1 MGFGRRWRGWVME
14 CISTCSMSVLVNGSP
29 FKPFKM
35 ERGLRQGDPLSPFLF
50 VLAVDV
56 LHRMIG
62 EAVRNSRI
70 SPLLVGRDHIE
81 LLHLQFADDTVLFC
95 PPEEETIKNYKRL
108 LRVLGCKEA
117 TLPVKYLGIS
127 LGANLKLNYPCGGP
141 WRDICQLQFTTQEL
155 RQKMINGL
163 SMEVGD
169 GRDTRFWED
178 VWLLGGL
185 LKDRFPRL
193 YSVSNQV
200 MQADMVPEE
209 ITSYSFTSTIWKGL
223 VPPRV
228 EVFVWFALTG
238 RISTKERLSR
248 LGVWCVWLLYAGR
261 LWSCAGSLKEHFLSW
276 TEVSARKAERKAWMV
291 SFCAI
296 IWNLWLER
304 NRRLFQNKG
313 KGVEEI
319 INMYSLNYNE
329 WLGANPFGC

>member
-1 MGFGRRWRGWVME
+1 
-14 CISTCSMSVLVNGSP
+14 
-29 FKPFKM
+29 
-35 ERGLRQGDPLSPFLF
+35 
-50 VLAVDV
+50 
-56 LHRMIG
+56 MI
-62 EAVRNSRI
+62 
-70 SPLLVGRDHIE
+70 D
-81 LLHLQFADDTVLFC
+81 
-95 PPEEETIKNYKRL
+95 
-108 LRVLGCKEA
+108 
-117 TLPVKYLGIS
+117 
-127 LGANLKLNYPCGGP
+127 
-141 WRDICQLQFTTQEL
+141 
-155 RQKMINGL
+155 GL

-193 YSVSNQV
+193 CSVSNQV
-200 MQADMVPEE
+200 GSVIGDCGFWDGLEWIWNFQWRRQLFQWELDLVNQLLDELRLVMQAEIVPEE

-248 LGVWCVWLLYAGR
+248 LGVINQQDTLCVWCAWLSYAGR
-261 LWSCAGSLKEHFLSW
+261 LWSCPGSLKEHFLNW
-276 TEVSARKAERKAWMV
+276 TEVTARKADRKAWMV

-304 NRRLFQNKG
+304 NRRLFQNKS

-319 INMYSLNYNE
+319 VDMYSLSYKE
-329 WLGANPFGC
+329 WIGNDWFWYAPTAVCYLIVADVCSIVGRSGCNLLLTVHKGHLKSYTGISVLF